1 MVMVADDLLPV
12 SHHSSSMV
20 TVMHLH
26 HLRLLVLLLVLRL
39 VLLLLL
45 PWQDD
50 GLFSMSSTGDDD

>member
-1 MVMVADDLLPV
+1 MVMVAYDLLPV

-26 HLRLLVLLLVLRL
+26 HLRLLVLRL

>member
-1 MVMVADDLLPV
+1 
-12 SHHSSSMV
+12 V

-26 HLRLLVLLLVLRL
+26 HLRLLVLRL